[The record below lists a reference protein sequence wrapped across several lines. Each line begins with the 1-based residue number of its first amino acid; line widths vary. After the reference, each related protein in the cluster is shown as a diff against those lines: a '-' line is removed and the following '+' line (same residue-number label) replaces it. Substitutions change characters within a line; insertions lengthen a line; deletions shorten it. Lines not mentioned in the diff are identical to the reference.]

1 MKLFGWKS
9 AGRAPAR
16 PVLSYGLSGS
26 TTSDWPRSYEAQLR
40 ELYLS
45 NAVAQ
50 RAVRLVAEGVASAP
64 LASSDA
70 VALALVTSTS
80 GGQSLLE
87 TVAMQLLLHGNAYV
101 ELLPGSNG
109 APAELFALRP
119 ERVSVEPDAR
129 GWPMGFLY
137 RTGAAVTRL
146 APDRLIH
153 IRTHHPLDDHYGLG
167 CLDAAA
173 GPMAAHNAATKWNK
187 ALLDNAARPSG
198 ALVADGDDTLTSD
211 QFTRLQSELMASF
224 AGAGNAGRPMLLEGG
239 LKWQAMSLSPADMDF
254 AGLKAAAAREIALAF
269 GVPSVLLGLPGDAT
283 YANYREASKALWR
296 QAILPL
302 TGKILDALAEGLK
315 PWFAGLSLSVDLDR
329 VVALSED
336 RERLWQQLTAA
347 DFITVNEKRAM
358 VGLEPLTPSVERPEV
373 RDEGGGIETKFNPW
387 HDPDNGQF
395 TFAEGGIRS
404 QGGAGMIDKPDVSM
418 AERPKKPKLPQ
429 GVARTADGRTIVNR
443 PTVSYRSAGMNGKG
457 YTPKSG
463 DAMLLARVI
472 YAETLSNPEDFE
484 AIGWTTVNRIGERQ
498 HGSTLDA
505 VVNKRNA
512 FQPLEVGGGPKG
524 GSLLWQ
530 ETADPD
536 KLTGAKSKG
545 WKHAMAV
552 AEGILKGKIADPTG
566 GATFFIASRVYE
578 PGKPHT
584 TEGYFRRSLESG
596 RLVDSAYVSRSKRKT
611 QNHFFVEVPA
621 TKPPAGKVGGKK
633 P

>member
-9 AGRAPAR
+9 AGRAVAR
-16 PVLSYGLSGS
+16 PVLSHGFSTWVSG
-26 TTSDWPRSYEAQLR
+26 DWPRAYEAQLR
-40 ELYLS
+40 ELYLG

-64 LASSDA
+64 LVASDA
-70 VALALVTSTS
+70 KALTLVNATS

-101 ELLPGSNG
+101 ELLPGADG

-119 ERVSVEPDAR
+119 ERVSIEPDAR

-137 RTGAAVTRL
+137 RAGAAVTRL
-146 APDRLIH
+146 AGDRVIH

-173 GPMAAHNAATKWNK
+173 GAMAAHNAATRWNK

-198 ALVADGDDTLTSD
+198 ALVAEGNETLTAD
-211 QFTRLQSELMASF
+211 QFTRLRREMEDSF
-224 AGAGNAGRPMLLEGG
+224 AGAANAGRPMLLEGG

-269 GVPSVLLGLPGDAT
+269 GVPPVLLGLPGDAT
-283 YANYREASKALWR
+283 YANYREANKALWR

-302 TGKILDALAEGLK
+302 AGKILDALAEGLK
-315 PWFAGLSLSVDLDR
+315 PWFAGLSLSVDLDQ
-329 VVALSED
+329 VPALSED

-347 DFITVNEKRAM
+347 DFITVNEKRTM
-358 VGLEPLTPSVERPEV
+358 VGLEPLTPSVEMPEA
-373 RDEGGGIETKFNPW
+373 RDEGGEIETKFNPL

-429 GVARTADGRTIVNR
+429 GAARTADGRMIVNR
-443 PTVSYRSAGMNGKG
+443 PTMSYRSAGMNGKG
-457 YTPKSG
+457 YTPKAG
-463 DAMLLARVI
+463 DATLLARVI
-472 YAETLSNPEDFE
+472 YAESLSNPEDFE
-484 AIGWTTVNRIGERQ
+484 AIGWSAINRVGERQ
-498 HGSTLDA
+498 HASTLDA
-505 VVNKRNA
+505 VIRKPKA
-512 FQPLEVGGGPKG
+512 FQFLEVGGAPNGD
-524 GSLLWQ
+524 SLLWK
-530 ETADPD
+530 ESADPE
-536 KLTGAKSKG
+536 KLTGAKLKG

-566 GATFFIASRVYE
+566 GAIFFISSSVYE

-584 TEGYFRRSLESG
+584 LKGYFRRSLKSG

-621 TKPPAGKVGGKK
+621 SRLPARKTRPKK
-633 P
+633 R

>member
-9 AGRAPAR
+9 AGRALAR
-16 PVLSYGLSGS
+16 PVLSYGLSTS
-26 TTSDWPRSYEAQLR
+26 MTSDWPRSYEAQLR
-40 ELYLS
+40 ELYLG

-64 LASSDA
+64 LASSNA

-80 GGQSLLE
+80 GGQPLLE

-146 APDRLIH
+146 APDRVIH

-336 RERLWQQLTAA
+336 RERLWAQVSGAGFLSP
-347 DFITVNEKRAM
+347 NEKRAM
-358 VGLEPLTPSVERPEV
+358 LGLEPQAESEAAAKATERIEV
-373 RDEGGGIETKFNPW
+373 KFNPW
-387 HDPDNGQF
+387 HDPKDGRF
-395 TFAEGGIRS
+395 TFR
-404 QGGAGMIDKPDVSM
+404 QGGTFS
-418 AERPKKPKLPQ
+418 
-429 GVARTADGRTIVNR
+429 
-443 PTVSYRSAGMNGKG
+443 
-457 YTPKSG
+457 
-463 DAMLLARVI
+463 
-472 YAETLSNPEDFE
+472 
-484 AIGWTTVNRIGERQ
+484 
-498 HGSTLDA
+498 
-505 VVNKRNA
+505 
-512 FQPLEVGGGPKG
+512 GGGGSFG
-524 GSLLWQ
+524 G
-530 ETADPD
+530 
-536 KLTGAKSKG
+536 
-545 WKHAMAV
+545 
-552 AEGILKGKIADPTG
+552 G
-566 GATFFIASRVYE
+566 GATGRFDLPPRPRPKSTRNQTRKPVAPVPQPAPTAASRTPIVRRASTSVRSGTGGMRRVTENGYDFDLDSNNLTRRAGGTVRLD
-578 PGKPHT
+578 PGQ
-584 TEGYFRRSLESG
+584 RRSRSAQRRAG
-596 RLVDSAYVSRSKRKT
+596 RPDRLPTDEGGHYVAREFGGPDKGF
-611 QNHFFVEVPA
+611 NHFAQDAKFNRGRYRKLE
-621 TKPPAGKVGGKK
+621 TKWRKLIQGGKK
-633 P
+633 VTFSIIPRYPPGSRRPSDIDVMYFYDGNLVKVPFTNGNGN